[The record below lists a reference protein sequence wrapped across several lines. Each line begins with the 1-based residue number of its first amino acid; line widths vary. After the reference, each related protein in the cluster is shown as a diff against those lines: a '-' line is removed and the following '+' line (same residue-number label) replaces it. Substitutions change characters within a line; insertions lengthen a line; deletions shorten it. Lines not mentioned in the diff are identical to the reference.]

1 MPDIALLTRPGPRY
15 PIDMFAVC
23 EVMTD
28 ESLGS
33 AVDRLA
39 VFNDM
44 MLEMNGEECLD
55 HTYDTFLQ
63 VSGAVHTCNTCNTC
77 HPDLQ
82 DIATT
87 AWNGPE
93 VSFVFRPW
101 LWQTCTEFGWYQTT
115 NQVRVDTKIYLHI
128 YTRVAGDPVLRLL
141 AATRVFRAVVF

>member
-1 MPDIALLTRPGPRY
+1 
-15 PIDMFAVC
+15 MFAVC

-63 VSGAVHTCNTCNTC
+63 VSGEWCSAHM
-77 HPDLQ
+77 
-82 DIATT
+82 
-87 AWNGPE
+87 
-93 VSFVFRPW
+93 
-101 LWQTCTEFGWYQTT
+101 
-115 NQVRVDTKIYLHI
+115 
-128 YTRVAGDPVLRLL
+128 
-141 AATRVFRAVVF
+141 

>member
-1 MPDIALLTRPGPRY
+1 MKHYLLTPCPGPRY

-63 VSGAVHTCNTCNTC
+63 VSSEWCM
-77 HPDLQ
+77 
-82 DIATT
+82 
-87 AWNGPE
+87 
-93 VSFVFRPW
+93 
-101 LWQTCTEFGWYQTT
+101 
-115 NQVRVDTKIYLHI
+115 
-128 YTRVAGDPVLRLL
+128 
-141 AATRVFRAVVF
+141 

>member
-1 MPDIALLTRPGPRY
+1 MLLLTPCPGPRY

-63 VSGAVHTCNTCNTC
+63 VSGAVHTCNICD
-77 HPDLQ
+77 PDLQ
-82 DIATT
+82 DIAST

-115 NQVRVDTKIYLHI
+115 NQVLSSY
-128 YTRVAGDPVLRLL
+128 
-141 AATRVFRAVVF
+141 F

>member
-1 MPDIALLTRPGPRY
+1 MTLLTRPGPRY

-63 VSGAVHTCNTCNTC
+63 VSGAVHTCNTCLTPRTSPPRPGTGPRSASC
-77 HPDLQ
+77 SGPGCGRPALSSAGTRPLTRSESTPRYVQ
-82 DIATT
+82 IALC
-87 AWNGPE
+87 
-93 VSFVFRPW
+93 V
-101 LWQTCTEFGWYQTT
+101 
-115 NQVRVDTKIYLHI
+115 
-128 YTRVAGDPVLRLL
+128 
-141 AATRVFRAVVF
+141 